1 MKVFLSTVPIYWG
14 WCKLSWDRK
23 GASFSVGREHGNSLW
38 QQDRV
43 RPVHRVLIPTLPT
56 QPERVSTA
64 ADQGWVLKCRVWRA
78 DPGRGLLWAVRRHP
92 ERLGVREE
100 LYKLEYLWRKSEPP
114 ESRVP
119 LLSDAQREDP
129 PLQPLSPCAGPSS
142 PSTKKGHH
150 PGGLY

>member
-64 ADQGWVLKCRVWRA
+64 ADKGWVLKCRVWRA
-78 DPGRGLLWAVRRHP
+78 DPGRGLLRAVRRHP

-119 LLSDAQREDP
+119 LLSDAHREDP
-129 PLQPLSPCAGPSS
+129 TLPPLSPCAGPSS
-142 PSTKKGHH
+142 PNTRKGHH